1 MSRSPALVLVLVLV
15 LVFAVAAC
23 GSKRLPQQSAL
34 DTPETHFSRGMVKFE
49 RGDLRGAEA
58 EFERSRVL
66 DSDFSP
72 SYAGSGLVAMAQGDF
87 WRARKQIEQAL
98 HRDGDVAGTYV
109 ALGRILTLSHIH
121 ISEPTRPY

>member
-1 MSRSPALVLVLVLV
+1 MSRSPALALVLV

-72 SYAGSGLVAMAQGDF
+72 SYAGSGLVAMAQGDYF
-87 WRARKQIEQAL
+87 TDRSKCRGSLPE
-98 HRDGDVAGTYV
+98 RSD
-109 ALGRILTLSHIH
+109 
-121 ISEPTRPY
+121 P